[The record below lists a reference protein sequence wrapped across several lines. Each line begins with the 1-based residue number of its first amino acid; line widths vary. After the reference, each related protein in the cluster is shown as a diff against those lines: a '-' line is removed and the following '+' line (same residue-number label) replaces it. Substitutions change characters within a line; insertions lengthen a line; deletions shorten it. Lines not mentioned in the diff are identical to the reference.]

1 MALDFNL
8 WDLLVIQLIGSYGL
22 TVLVLMG
29 VIFFIMTILGKMSKI
44 TTMYYEILFLF
55 TMSIAYGYKLFSI
68 LIGFIILVWFYI
80 EINRTTQG

>member
-8 WDLLVIQLIGSYGL
+8 WDLLVIQVIGSYGL

-44 TTMYYEILFLF
+44 TVMYYEILFLF

>member
-8 WDLLVIQLIGSYGL
+8 WDLLVIQVIGSYGL

>member
-1 MALDFNL
+1 MALEFNL

-29 VIFFIMTILGKMSKI
+29 VIFFIMIYLGKMSRL
-44 TTMYYEILFLF
+44 TVMYYEILFLF

-68 LIGFIILVWFYI
+68 FIGLMILVWFYI
-80 EINRTTQG
+80 EVSRTTAG